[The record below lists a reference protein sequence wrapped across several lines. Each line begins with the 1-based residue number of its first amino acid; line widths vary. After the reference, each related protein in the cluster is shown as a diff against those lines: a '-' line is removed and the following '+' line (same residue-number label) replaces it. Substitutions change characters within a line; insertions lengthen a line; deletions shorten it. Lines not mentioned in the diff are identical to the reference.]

1 MSPKVEDAV
10 PIAGPGAR
18 VGIGRAQEVTS
29 AGTQRGAQGHRRRAG
44 LRLRLK
50 AIPGLTPKPILRNP
64 LYIPVVLGPD
74 FEVGEEA
81 LHTDFETVG
90 AGQFSSPAGGK
101 HAPQLKAV
109 SFETLSLTWDAKWLI
124 YPDTTPQ
131 ELREELK
138 AILDSR
144 KPVEMFAHI
153 GPHGRGQEL
162 RMQATLRSMRRIL
175 RHGENDTRYF
185 NLEWKQ
191 YRSPVAGRSAA
202 NAYANL
208 PTTHTLDKDDTLRSI
223 AKRYY
228 GTESMW
234 QFLASQNGIKSWG
247 GDDPL
252 VKMNRYKVGNKIKV
266 PVPPP
271 TKVGKARAVTG
282 PDNRLRMGGA

>member
-1 MSPKVEDAV
+1 MSPKVEDAI

-18 VGIGRAQEVTS
+18 VGVGRAQEVS
-29 AGTQRGAQGHRRRAG
+29 EGGQRNGHGHRRRSG

-81 LHTDFETVG
+81 LHTEFETVG

-101 HAPQLKAV
+101 HAPQLK
-109 SFETLSLTWDAKWLI
+109 SLDFETLSLTWDAKWLV
-124 YPDTTPQ
+124 YPDTSP
-131 ELREELK
+131 EEVKEELQ
-138 AILDSR
+138 AILGSR
-144 KPVEMFAHI
+144 KPVEMFAHV
-153 GPHGRGQEL
+153 GPHGRGSEL
-162 RMQATLRSMRRIL
+162 RMWATLRSMRRVL

-191 YRSPVAGRSAA
+191 YRSPVVGRSAA
-202 NAYANL
+202 NSYANL

-223 AKRYY
+223 AKQYY

-252 VKMNRYKVGNKIKV
+252 VKMDRYKAGDKIKV

-271 TKVGKARAVTG
+271 TKVGKAQAVTG
-282 PDNRLRMGGA
+282 SDDRLRVGGG